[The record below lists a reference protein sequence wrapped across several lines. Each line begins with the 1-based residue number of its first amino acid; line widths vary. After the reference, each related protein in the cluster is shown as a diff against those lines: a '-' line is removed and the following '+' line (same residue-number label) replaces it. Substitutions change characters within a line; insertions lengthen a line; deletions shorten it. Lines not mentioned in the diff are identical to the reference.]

1 MVVSTT
7 LTYLVHAHLEST
19 TSLSCPIATTPLRH
33 KFVPSMVS
41 TFLRIILC
49 ILSAYMQWC
58 GGIIHLCYGDYALF
72 LKPGRHHMIMCSMV
86 DTERRLMS
94 DEGSLGLHCLV
105 YCRQTLNFP
114 NPSWHQSAHVYMSA
128 PKAAP
133 SMLLVNSSTHNLCR
147 STLYSSHF
155 NPLPFSFY
163 RSHLTA
169 LAKETAGV
177 HLEVQVL

>member
-105 YCRQTLNFP
+105 YCRPNSKFP
-114 NPSWHQSAHVYMSA
+114 ESAVA
-128 PKAAP
+128 PI
-133 SMLLVNSSTHNLCR
+133 SSRIYGCAEGGSHRCCSQILR
-147 STLYSSHF
+147 S
-155 NPLPFSFY
+155 
-163 RSHLTA
+163 
-169 LAKETAGV
+169 
-177 HLEVQVL
+177 